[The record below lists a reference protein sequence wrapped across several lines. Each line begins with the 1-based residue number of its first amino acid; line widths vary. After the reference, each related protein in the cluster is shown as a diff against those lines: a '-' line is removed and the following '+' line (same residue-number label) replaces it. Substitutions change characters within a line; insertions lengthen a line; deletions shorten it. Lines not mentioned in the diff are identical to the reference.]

1 MDQGLDAD
9 LLCCSACAS
18 SCSVDPHAAQSESAR
33 LDCPS
38 APFKSGAP
46 PTTTCFTSLLTDPP
60 PHPLRS
66 PHSPTPTLLPHP
78 PSSQTGPR
86 TLSHAV
92 GAYVFHLDS
101 PPHLW
106 ACRSPGACRPPL
118 PPNLMSSCLIKNRRR
133 RKKKNQNHIPPA
145 LTTSI
150 ATRRY
155 QNCNSFH
162 VFFFFKQ
169 LQHSDVVVI
178 NSITF
183 SFVLYRLRFQKYE
196 LITDEK
202 KSKGFWYQ
210 RGIVLSFS
218 ESEARGHKTASQSL
232 SSVEKKRQLEIS
244 GLVAF
249 QNISNSP
256 RNHQQLQT
264 PSSV

>member
-133 RKKKNQNHIPPA
+133 RKKKNIRITFHQHWQPV
-145 LTTSI
+145 LQHGV
-150 ATRRY
+150 TRTAILST
-155 QNCNSFH
+155 C
-162 VFFFFKQ
+162 FFFF
-169 LQHSDVVVI
+169 LS
-178 NSITF
+178 NCSIRM
-183 SFVLYRLRFQKYE
+183 L
-196 LITDEK
+196 
-202 KSKGFWYQ
+202 
-210 RGIVLSFS
+210 
-218 ESEARGHKTASQSL
+218 L
-232 SSVEKKRQLEIS
+232 SSTPLP
-244 GLVAF
+244 
-249 QNISNSP
+249 SP
-256 RNHQQLQT
+256 LCYIACGSRNT
-264 PSSV
+264 S